1 MTSPRTSQ
9 RWALVRGSLVHAGL
23 ITVGGVTLFVVLVG
37 LGGAHVEAATLALAF
52 AGMMLLYTLRRLF
65 LVAAA
70 LGRGHAVVVGLGR
83 VSKSELRDEK
93 RRLLRAIKELEFD
106 YGMRKLSKQD
116 FESVSGAYKMRAIEV
131 MRALDGSA
139 ELHPQ
144 ALALLRGQVDGS
156 ASAEGQ
162 EPTAAAGSTAPEQ
175 GSGLAAACPSC
186 ATANDNDARFCK
198 HCGTALEHA

>member
-1 MTSPRTSQ
+1 MTKQ
-9 RWALVRGSLVHAGL
+9 GQMLLRGSLVHAGL
-23 ITVGGVTLFVVLVG
+23 VTVGGVLLFGVLVG
-37 LGGAHVEAATLALAF
+37 LGGANIEAATVGLAF
-52 AGMMLLYTLRRLF
+52 SGMMLLYALRRLF

-70 LGRGHAVVVGLGR
+70 LGQGDAPVVGLGR

-139 ELHPQ
+139 DLHPE
-144 ALALLRGQVDGS
+144 ALALLRGQVEEPGVA
-156 ASAEGQ
+156 ASSTSQGQ
-162 EPTAAAGSTAPEQ
+162 EPRMAAT
-175 GSGLAAACPSC
+175 CPSC